1 MNLIIGGYAQGKLDY
16 AKKKFN
22 VEDKYVFECT
32 LPTKEENEELN
43 PNGDAK
49 IIVSSLH
56 KWIRKRIK
64 EGGRPEEEISSF
76 VKKNKNAVIICDE
89 IGNGIVPMD
98 PFERVY
104 RERTGRI
111 LVNLAA
117 EALEVERV
125 VCGIPQKIK

>member
-1 MNLIIGGYAQGKLDY
+1 MKLIIGGYAQGKLNY
-16 AKKKFN
+16 TVTKYN
-22 VEDKYVFECT
+22 VAEDHVFESV
-32 LPTKEENEELN
+32 LPTSEELEKLT
-43 PNGDAK
+43 GT

-76 VKKNKNAVIICDE
+76 VKKNPDCIIICDE

-111 LVNLAA
+111 QVKLAA
-117 EALEVERV
+117 DAEEVERV
-125 VCGIPQKIK
+125 VCGIAQRIK

>member
-1 MNLIIGGYAQGKLDY
+1 MKLIIGGYAQGKFNY
-16 AKKKFN
+16 AVTKYS
-22 VEDKYVFECT
+22 VSEDHIFDST
-32 LPTKEENEELN
+32 IPTNEEAEKLT
-43 PNGDAK
+43 GT

-76 VKKNKNAVIICDE
+76 VKKNPDCIIICDE

-111 LVNLAA
+111 QVKLAA
-117 EALEVERV
+117 DAEEVERV
-125 VCGIPQKIK
+125 VCGIAQKIK

>member
-1 MNLIIGGYAQGKLDY
+1 MRLIIGGYAQGKLDY

-76 VKKNKNAVIICDE
+76 VKKNQNAIIICDE

>member
-1 MNLIIGGYAQGKLDY
+1 MKLIIGGYAQGKLNY
-16 AKKKFN
+16 AVTKYN
-22 VEDKYVFECT
+22 VAEDHVFESV
-32 LPTKEENEELN
+32 LPTSEEAEKLE
-43 PNGDAK
+43 GT
-49 IIVSSLH
+49 IIVTSLH

-76 VKKNKNAVIICDE
+76 VKKNPDCIIICDE

-111 LVNLAA
+111 QVKLAA
-117 EALEVERV
+117 EAEEVERV
-125 VCGIPQKIK
+125 VCGIAQKIK

>member
-1 MNLIIGGYAQGKLDY
+1 MKLIIGGYAQGKLNY
-16 AKKKFN
+16 AVTKYN
-22 VEDKYVFECT
+22 VAEDHVFESVI
-32 LPTKEENEELN
+32 PTSEELEKLT
-43 PNGDAK
+43 GT

-76 VKKNKNAVIICDE
+76 VKKNPDCIIICDE

-111 LVNLAA
+111 LVKLAKDA
-117 EALEVERV
+117 EEVERV
-125 VCGIPQKIK
+125 VCGIAQKIK

>member
-1 MNLIIGGYAQGKLDY
+1 MKLIIGGYAQGKLNY
-16 AKKKFN
+16 AVTKYN
-22 VEDKYVFECT
+22 VAEDHVFVSM
-32 LPTKEENEELN
+32 LPTEEEIEKLN
-43 PNGDAK
+43 GT
-49 IIVSSLH
+49 IIVTSLH
-56 KWIRKRIK
+56 KWIKKRIK

-76 VKKNKNAVIICDE
+76 VKKHAEAVIICDE

-111 LVNLAA
+111 LVKLAS
-117 EALEVERV
+117 EADEVVRV

>member
-1 MNLIIGGYAQGKLDY
+1 MRLIIGGYAQGKLDY

-32 LPTKEENEELN
+32 LPTKEENEGLN
-43 PNGDAK
+43 PDGNAT
-49 IIVSSLH
+49 IVVSSLH

-76 VKKNKNAVIICDE
+76 VKKNQNAIIICDE

>member
-1 MNLIIGGYAQGKLDY
+1 MKLIIGGYAQGKLNY
-16 AKKKFN
+16 AVTKYN
-22 VEDKYVFECT
+22 VAEDHVFESV
-32 LPTKEENEELN
+32 LPTSEEAEKLE
-43 PNGDAK
+43 GT
-49 IIVSSLH
+49 IIVTSLH

-76 VKKNKNAVIICDE
+76 VKKNPDCIIICDE

-111 LVNLAA
+111 QVKLAA
-117 EALEVERV
+117 DAEEVERV
-125 VCGIPQKIK
+125 VCGIAQKIK

>member
-1 MNLIIGGYAQGKLDY
+1 MKLIIGGYAQGKLNY
-16 AKKKFN
+16 AVTKYN
-22 VEDKYVFECT
+22 VAEDHVFESV
-32 LPTKEENEELN
+32 LPTNEELEKLT
-43 PNGDAK
+43 GT

-76 VKKNKNAVIICDE
+76 VKKNPDCIIICDE

-111 LVNLAA
+111 QVKLAA
-117 EALEVERV
+117 DAEEVERV
-125 VCGIPQKIK
+125 VCGIAQKIK

>member
-1 MNLIIGGYAQGKLDY
+1 MKLIIGGYAQGKLNY
-16 AKKKFN
+16 AVTKYN
-22 VEDKYVFECT
+22 VAEDYVFESV
-32 LPTKEENEELN
+32 LPTSEEAEKLE
-43 PNGDAK
+43 GT

-76 VKKNKNAVIICDE
+76 VKKNPDCIIICDE

-111 LVNLAA
+111 QVKLAA
-117 EALEVERV
+117 DAEEVERV
-125 VCGIPQKIK
+125 VCGIAQKIK

>member
-1 MNLIIGGYAQGKLDY
+1 MKLIIGGYAQGKLNY
-16 AKKKFN
+16 AVTEYN
-22 VEDKYVFECT
+22 VAEDHVFESV
-32 LPTKEENEELN
+32 LPTSEELEKLT
-43 PNGDAK
+43 GT

-76 VKKNKNAVIICDE
+76 VKKNPDCIIICDE

-111 LVNLAA
+111 QVKLAA
-117 EALEVERV
+117 DAEEVERV
-125 VCGIPQKIK
+125 VCGIAQKIK

>member
-1 MNLIIGGYAQGKLDY
+1 MGETMKLIIGGYAQGKLNY
-16 AKKKFN
+16 AVTKYN
-22 VEDKYVFECT
+22 VAEDHVFESVI
-32 LPTKEENEELN
+32 PTSEELEKLT
-43 PNGDAK
+43 GT

-76 VKKNKNAVIICDE
+76 VKKNPDCIIICDE

-111 LVNLAA
+111 QVKLAA
-117 EALEVERV
+117 DAEEVERV
-125 VCGIPQKIK
+125 VCGIAQKIK

>member
-1 MNLIIGGYAQGKLDY
+1 MKLIIGGYAQGKLNY
-16 AKKKFN
+16 AVTKYS
-22 VEDKYVFECT
+22 VSEDHIFDST
-32 LPTKEENEELN
+32 IPTNEEAEKLT
-43 PNGDAK
+43 GT

-76 VKKNKNAVIICDE
+76 VKKNPDCIIICDE

-111 LVNLAA
+111 QVKLAA
-117 EALEVERV
+117 DAEEVERV
-125 VCGIPQKIK
+125 VCGIAQKIK

>member
-1 MNLIIGGYAQGKLDY
+1 MKLIIGGYAQGKLNY
-16 AKKKFN
+16 AVTKYN
-22 VEDKYVFECT
+22 VAEDHVFESVI
-32 LPTKEENEELN
+32 PTSEELEKLT
-43 PNGDAK
+43 GT

-76 VKKNKNAVIICDE
+76 VKKNPDCIIICDE

-111 LVNLAA
+111 QVKLAA
-117 EALEVERV
+117 DAEEVERV
-125 VCGIPQKIK
+125 VCGIAQKIK

>member
-1 MNLIIGGYAQGKLDY
+1 MKLIIGGYAQGKLNY
-16 AKKKFN
+16 AVTKYN
-22 VEDKYVFECT
+22 VAEDHVFESV
-32 LPTKEENEELN
+32 LPTSEELEKLT
-43 PNGDAK
+43 GT

-76 VKKNKNAVIICDE
+76 VKKNSDCIVICDE

-111 LVNLAA
+111 QVKLAA
-117 EALEVERV
+117 DAEEVERV
-125 VCGIPQKIK
+125 VCGIAQKIK

>member
-1 MNLIIGGYAQGKLDY
+1 MKLIIGGYAQGKLNY
-16 AKKKFN
+16 AVTKYN
-22 VEDKYVFECT
+22 VAEDHIFESV
-32 LPTKEENEELN
+32 LPSSEEAEKLE
-43 PNGDAK
+43 GAV
-49 IIVSSLH
+49 IVSSLQ
-56 KWIRKRIK
+56 KWIKKRIK

-76 VKKNKNAVIICDE
+76 VKKHADAIIICDE

-111 LVNLAA
+111 LVKLAS
-117 EALEVERV
+117 EADEVVRV

>member
-1 MNLIIGGYAQGKLDY
+1 MKFIIGGYAQGKLNY
-16 AKKKFN
+16 AVTKYN
-22 VEDKYVFECT
+22 VAEDHVFESV
-32 LPTKEENEELN
+32 LPTSEELEKLT
-43 PNGDAK
+43 GT
-49 IIVSSLH
+49 IVVTSLH

-76 VKKNKNAVIICDE
+76 VKKNPDCIIICDE

-111 LVNLAA
+111 QVKLAA
-117 EALEVERV
+117 DAEEVERV
-125 VCGIPQKIK
+125 VCGIAQKIK